1 MTSWFR
7 LVLFGTAL
15 MTISSN
21 LDALEVVQSQGQ
33 AEILVDDI
41 GWRRA
46 VIGRTISDDTVL
58 STWVSSNIIAEGDGL
73 QIRMQPLSI
82 ATISQ
87 VSPSVAINLRAGA
100 LRIMVESGNEF
111 PVTVRV
117 DGFTIRSSAAEFEL
131 TRRSVS
137 VVEGSVEVVDG
148 ADRNFTVEAP
158 DQYSFVLHAP

>member
-1 MTSWFR
+1 
-7 LVLFGTAL
+7 
-15 MTISSN
+15 
-21 LDALEVVQSQGQ
+21 
-33 AEILVDDI
+33 
-41 GWRRA
+41 
-46 VIGRTISDDTVL
+46 
-58 STWVSSNIIAEGDGL
+58 L
-73 QIRMQPLSI
+73 QIRVQPLSI

-100 LRIMVESGNEF
+100 LRIVVESGNEF

-158 DQYSFVLHAP
+158 DQNSFVLHAP